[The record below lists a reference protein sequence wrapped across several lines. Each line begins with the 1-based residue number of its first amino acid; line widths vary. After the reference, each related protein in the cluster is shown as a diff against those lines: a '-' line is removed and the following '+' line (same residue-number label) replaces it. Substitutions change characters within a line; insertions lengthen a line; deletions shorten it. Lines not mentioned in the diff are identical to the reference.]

1 MSKIRMLPL
10 TQKQRLQQNRRK
22 KLNIITINGVRL
34 DSAAQIWYRKQLLD
48 YIALM
53 EEDINNTI
61 VKELERKEFEYVQ
74 DGFIADF
81 ARSLNILEARWSL
94 TNSTASI
101 LASGVVGKLDKT
113 TKERLNKVVSSGLG
127 VDIAQIVSSEG
138 LTNTIESAIENNVG
152 LIKSIPEQ
160 YLDKIRNIILNDTIK
175 GRSAKSMIEQIQEV
189 HSVTKNRARLIA
201 RDQSNKIN
209 GDLTRE
215 RQQASG
221 IRAFRWRTV
230 GDDAVRETHKK
241 RSGKVYA
248 WSPADVGERLADGTV
263 LLDPTVEGIGFPG
276 EEIQCRCIAEPIIEL
291 DRAFT

>member
-1 MSKIRMLPL
+1 MPRARMLPL

-22 KLNIITINGVRL
+22 KLNIITVNGVRL
-34 DSAAQIWYRKQLLD
+34 DSATEAWYRKQLLD

-61 VKELERKEFEYVQ
+61 VKELERKEFEYVK
-74 DGFIADF
+74 DGFVADF
-81 ARSLNILEARWSL
+81 ARSLNILEARWTL
-94 TNSTASI
+94 TNSTASV

-113 TKERLNKVVSSGLG
+113 TRERLDKVVSAGLG

-138 LTNTIESAIENNVG
+138 LTNSIEGAVETNVN

-160 YLDKIRNIILNDTIK
+160 YLDKIRNIIMNDTVK

-189 HSVTKNRARLIA
+189 HSVTKKRARLIA

-230 GDDAVRETHKK
+230 GDDSVRETHKR

-248 WSPADVGERLADGTV
+248 WSPADVGKRLADGTV
-263 LLDPTVEGIGFPG
+263 LLDPTVDDIGFPG

-291 DRAFT
+291 DRPFT

>member
-1 MSKIRMLPL
+1 MARARMLPL

-34 DSAAQIWYRKQLLD
+34 DSATALWYRKQLLE

-61 VKELERKEFEYVQ
+61 IKELERKEFEYVK
-74 DGFIADF
+74 DGFVADF
-81 ARSLNILEARWSL
+81 ARSLGILEARWLL
-94 TNSTASI
+94 TNSTASV

-138 LTNTIESAIENNVG
+138 LTNTIGGAIETNVS

-160 YLDKIRNIILNDTIK
+160 YLDKIRNIIMNDTVK

-189 HSVTKNRARLIA
+189 GSVTRNRAKLIA

-230 GDDAVRETHKK
+230 GDDAVRESHKK

-248 WSPADVGERLADGTV
+248 WSPADVGKRLADGTV
-263 LLDPTVEGIGFPG
+263 LLDPTVDDIGFPG
-276 EEIQCRCIAEPIIEL
+276 EDIQCRCIAEPIIEL
-291 DRAFT
+291 DRPFT